1 VRKPVKVR
9 IVMTVTVDPDDWATT
24 YGTDDVQADV
34 RSYFRNHVQMAPCFD
49 EVSGDVEFH
58 EKGK

>member
-1 VRKPVKVR
+1 
-9 IVMTVTVDPDDWATT
+9 MTVTVDPDDWATT